1 MRKHSITL
9 LLVILVSCVSLASS
23 VTAFEEPV
31 YEAGYVDWEINP
43 NERLFVEGL
52 DETEAVLQRQKSDNA
67 PGGIS
72 INTGFS
78 GEILNLNSQPIQNGF
93 SSTVN
98 MSVFFS
104 VYLDQG
110 AGPQTCTREQQLN
123 LDGTTT
129 LIYSVDAGGV
139 PVYDSVI
146 TQVVDKVN
154 SNEAMNFSGSMN
166 EINLTMS
173 EGDVFSLSVSVEHQC
188 TARVRVQWGAL
199 EQNSGGIIIKG
210 EIYQPKGEIII
221 DESRRAHIEF
231 EPLFPWG
238 ADDVKEVKWEIW
250 GPLEDYERTPYTL
263 DGMMENSLGRSMM
276 VREIDSNRSVWTWS
290 GQNELD
296 PGLTNLQFCI
306 TTTSGDS
313 NSECHAFGVIKFQVE
328 KESDGFASA
337 KLFLTL
343 SCFIALLIFL
353 RNIFNQG
360 LMLPLP
366 ILGAL
371 VAIMLLFI
379 PTIFDQVNL
388 GADATIDDNTRVSN
402 SDLVDENGDVTSI
415 SELIEGKDALIVGI
429 GLPASENLIDQSN
442 QFNQTIEHFGD
453 DIAVVHI
460 LTGMNPMA
468 SDIIQMKA
476 NINSSWPILIDQDE
490 AFTSGLPDGVSDSVL
505 VIDPAMHV
513 TYNKAPVAFSKEII
527 ESVDEISS
535 GGGQNAASYFS
546 LLLGP
551 GLFLFFLALPR
562 EDWTPPD
569 EPLPPGILWASIIG
583 ASALGIFVI
592 NLPLLVATILPI
604 SSDLLFWLD
613 LLMMIWFVEMS
624 IVTAIKGKPFEAVI
638 IAKSLHKLFPESF
651 QNWRPLEDMER
662 DVLLGIWFAWFGI
675 LAFPA
680 LFPQGVGASLLSGM
694 GGIISGTFN
703 LILYLVLGGL
713 SILIL
718 RLFAAIGGPISRIF
732 GRYGAEAFTQ
742 FVGWCLV
749 PIAIWVTINTII
761 TSSIFG
767 IM

>member
-1 MRKHSITL
+1 MG
-9 LLVILVSCVSLASS
+9 LASS
-23 VTAFEEPV
+23 VSAFEDPV

-43 NERLFVEGL
+43 NERLFVEGM
-52 DETEAVLQRQKSDNA
+52 DETDAVLQRQKSDNA

-72 INTGFS
+72 INSGFS
-78 GEILNLNSQPIQNGF
+78 GQILNLNSEPIQNGF

-110 AGPQTCTREQQLN
+110 AGPQTCVREEQFN

-154 SNEAMNFSGSMN
+154 SNEAMNFSGELN
-166 EINLTMS
+166 QINLTMQ
-173 EGDVFSLSVSVEHQC
+173 EGDFFTLTVSIEHQC
-188 TARVRVQWGAL
+188 TARARVQWGAL
-199 EQNSGGIIIKG
+199 EQNGGGIIIKG
-210 EIYQPKGEIII
+210 EIYEPKGKITV

-238 ADDVKEVKWEIW
+238 GNDVKEVKWEIW
-250 GPLEDYERTPYTL
+250 GPLEDYERTPHSL
-263 DGMMENSLGRSMM
+263 EGMMENSIGRTMT
-276 VREIDSNRSVWTWS
+276 VREMDDNRSIWTWS
-290 GQNELD
+290 GQNELT

-306 TTTSGDS
+306 TTISGDS
-313 NSECHAFGVIKFQVE
+313 NSECHAFGVIKIE
-328 KESDGFASA
+328 IEEENDGFASA
-337 KLFLTL
+337 TLFLSL
-343 SCFIALLIFL
+343 SSFIALVIFL
-353 RNIFNQG
+353 RNIFSQG

-366 ILGAL
+366 IIGAL
-371 VAIMLLFI
+371 VAIMLLFA
-379 PTIFDQVNL
+379 PTIFDQANL
-388 GADATIDDNTRVSN
+388 GADAAIDDNTRVSN
-402 SDLVDENGDVTSI
+402 AELYDENGEIYTV
-415 SELIEGKDALIVGI
+415 SELIDGKNALIIGV

-442 QFNQTIEHFGD
+442 QFNLTIEHFGE

-460 LTGMNPMA
+460 LSGMEPMD
-468 SDIIQMKA
+468 SDIIQFKQQ
-476 NINSSWPILIDQDE
+476 INSSWPVLIDQNE
-490 AFTSGLPDGVSDSVL
+490 VFASGLPDGVSDSVI

-513 TYNKAPVAFSKEII
+513 TYSKAPVAFSKEII
-527 ESVDEISS
+527 DAVDEISS
-535 GGGQNAASYFS
+535 GGSQSLGSYFT

-551 GLFLFFLALPR
+551 GLFLIFLALPR
-562 EDWTPPD
+562 EDWTPP
-569 EPLPPGILWASIIG
+569 EKPLPPGTLWASIIG
-583 ASALGIFVI
+583 ASGLGILIV
-592 NLPLLVATILPI
+592 NLPLLIATLLPI
-604 SSDLLFWLD
+604 SSDILFWFD
-613 LLMMIWFVEMS
+613 IVLMLWFVEMC
-624 IVTAIKGKPFEAVI
+624 IVTARRGKPFEAEI
-638 IAKSLHKLFPESF
+638 IAKYLHRLFPESF

-680 LFPQGVGASLLSGM
+680 LFSQGVGAPMLSG
-694 GGIISGTFN
+694 ISGIFSGLLN
-703 LILYLVLGGL
+703 LILYVILGGL

-718 RLFAAIGGPISRIF
+718 RLLAAIGGPISRIF

-749 PIAIWVTINTII
+749 PISLWVTANAII

>member
-1 MRKHSITL
+1 MG
-9 LLVILVSCVSLASS
+9 LASS
-23 VTAFEEPV
+23 VSAFEDPV

-43 NERLFVEGL
+43 TERLYVEGM
-52 DETEAVLQRQKSDNA
+52 DETDAVLQRQKSDNA

-72 INTGFS
+72 INSGFS
-78 GEILNLNSQPIQNGF
+78 GQILNLNSEPIQNGF

-110 AGPQTCTREQQLN
+110 AGPQTCVREEQFN

-154 SNEAMNFSGSMN
+154 SNEAMNFSGELN
-166 EINLTMS
+166 QINLTMQ
-173 EGDVFSLSVSVEHQC
+173 EGDFFTLTVSIEHQC
-188 TARVRVQWGAL
+188 TARARVQWGAL
-199 EQNSGGIIIKG
+199 EQNGGGIIIKG
-210 EIYQPKGEIII
+210 EIYEPKGKITV

-238 ADDVKEVKWEIW
+238 GNDVKEVKWEIW
-250 GPLEDYERTPYTL
+250 GPLEDYERTPHSL
-263 DGMMENSLGRSMM
+263 EGMMENSIGRTMT
-276 VREIDSNRSVWTWS
+276 VREMDDNRSIWTWS
-290 GQNELD
+290 GQNELT

-306 TTTSGDS
+306 TTISGDS
-313 NSECHAFGVIKFQVE
+313 NSECHAFGVIKIE
-328 KESDGFASA
+328 IEEENDGFASA
-337 KLFLTL
+337 TLFLSL
-343 SCFIALLIFL
+343 SSFIALVIFL
-353 RNIFNQG
+353 RNIFSQG

-366 ILGAL
+366 IIGAL
-371 VAIMLLFI
+371 VAIMLLFA
-379 PTIFDQVNL
+379 PTIFDQANL
-388 GADATIDDNTRVSN
+388 GADAAIDDNTRVSN
-402 SDLVDENGDVTSI
+402 AELYDENGEIYTV
-415 SELIEGKDALIVGI
+415 SELIDGKNALIIGV

-442 QFNQTIEHFGD
+442 QFNLTIEHFGE

-460 LTGMNPMA
+460 LSGMEPMD
-468 SDIIQMKA
+468 SDIIQFKQQ
-476 NINSSWPILIDQDE
+476 INSSWPVLIDQNE
-490 AFTSGLPDGVSDSVL
+490 VFASGLPDGVSDSVI

-513 TYNKAPVAFSKEII
+513 TYSKAPVAFSKEII
-527 ESVDEISS
+527 DAVDEISS
-535 GGGQNAASYFS
+535 GGSQSLGSYFT

-551 GLFLFFLALPR
+551 GLFLIFLALPR
-562 EDWTPPD
+562 EDWTPP
-569 EPLPPGILWASIIG
+569 EKPLPPGTLWASIIG
-583 ASALGIFVI
+583 ASGLGILIV
-592 NLPLLVATILPI
+592 NLPLLIATLLPI
-604 SSDLLFWLD
+604 SSDILFWFD
-613 LLMMIWFVEMS
+613 IVLMLWFVEMC
-624 IVTAIKGKPFEAVI
+624 IVTARRGKPFEAEI
-638 IAKSLHKLFPESF
+638 IAKYLHRLFPESF

-680 LFPQGVGASLLSGM
+680 LFSQGVGAPMLSG
-694 GGIISGTFN
+694 ISGIFSGLIN
-703 LILYLVLGGL
+703 LILYVILGGL

-718 RLFAAIGGPISRIF
+718 RLLAAIGGPISRIF

-749 PIAIWVTINTII
+749 PISLWVTANAII